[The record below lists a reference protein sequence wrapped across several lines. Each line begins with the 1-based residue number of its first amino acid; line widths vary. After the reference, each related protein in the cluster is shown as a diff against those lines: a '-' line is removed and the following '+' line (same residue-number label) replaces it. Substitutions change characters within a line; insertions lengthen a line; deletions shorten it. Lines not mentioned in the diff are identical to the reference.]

1 MVLLVVVLRDELVW
15 PQKLLRSSPGD
26 GGKQMPES
34 LISVDGGRL
43 ANAMG
48 KSRSRNGYLPPNLY
62 SAACFSAR
70 SIDFGG
76 AAALLEVFSTTP
88 EVGRA
93 FSSCLRN
100 GLRMMGIVAGVLFG
114 CYRGCGVREGC

>member
-1 MVLLVVVLRDELVW
+1 MLNGSFSLMRLLWVVLLVVLRDELVW

-26 GGKQMPES
+26 GGKQRPES
-34 LISVDGGRL
+34 LISEHGKWL
-43 ANAMG
+43 A
-48 KSRSRNGYLPPNLY
+48 KSMLKRSRNGYLPLNLY

-76 AAALLEVFSTTP
+76 AVALLEVFSTMP

-100 GLRMMGIVAGVLFG
+100 GLRMMGILANN
-114 CYRGCGVREGC
+114 